1 MLRGTRNINSPIRNS
16 NYIRLYTFVILK
28 TYYDGKTLELRNTI
42 KKRAANDKI
51 VNDRFNL
58 TFCSYCEATSGK
70 YYRILSSNS
79 VRGYYEIGNW

>member
-16 NYIRLYTFVILK
+16 NYIRFYTFVILK

-42 KKRAANDKI
+42 KERAANGKI
-51 VNDRFNL
+51 INDRFNL
-58 TFCSYCEATSGK
+58 TFCSYYDATSGK

-79 VRGYYEIGNW
+79 VRGYHEIAIY